1 MKRALLIAA
10 LLAPAAGFY
19 LPGVAPKDYATGD
32 RVALKVNSLTSVET
46 HLPYEYYKLP
56 FCAPPEIQEFAE
68 NIGELLTGNKL
79 ENSPYELFMNQ
90 NEHCKVLC
98 VKEYGK
104 SDVDHFVERIKEDY
118 VVNWVIDNMPAAE
131 NIVDSTT
138 GIDYVFYE
146 HGYHLGGK
154 FESGAP
160 ADDDDDDDEKK
171 VAADGNANYY
181 INNHVRITVQ
191 LHRSKEFK
199 GSRVV
204 GVHVS
209 PLSIQHTYEG
219 EIGKRIEPK
228 AACTDPAAEN
238 RKLMVL
244 TGPDASSDLDDE
256 DDRIEVVF
264 TYDIEWAESPI
275 KWASR
280 WDIYLSM
287 GNRYSDEVHWFS
299 IINSV
304 LIAVFLT
311 GMVALILMRT
321 LRQDLMFYNR
331 VMTDEE
337 KQEQQDESGWKLIHG
352 QVRRRTTRRCQTR
365 GSIINFPSLH
375 ISRAFPPARHSR
387 HLLTRSL
394 SLSLP
399 LASCFM
405 SAFVSACASP
415 PAPPPAP
422 PSPPRRT
429 LGLPPPLRPDA
440 LLRLRGHGNSS
451 RSQRCRHSGVRMHWI
466 PEPREPRGAN
476 DRPCAPIHIHGC
488 PRRVQRGAH
497 VPHAR
502 RHVVAK
508 DDYSAVHAIPRLRL
522 LDLLCPEPHRLA

>member
-1 MKRALLIAA
+1 MRALSQ
-10 LLAPAAGFY
+10 LLLPPVAGFY

-56 FCAPPEIQEFAE
+56 FCAPDEIEEFAE

-98 VKEYGK
+98 VKKYGK
-104 SDVDHFVERIKEDY
+104 ADVDHFVERIKEDY

-154 FESGAP
+154 YFIDATASPEE
-160 ADDDDDDDEKK
+160 DDEKN
-171 VAADGNANYY
+171 ADGGSPNYY

-219 EIGKRIEPK
+219 DIGKRIEPK
-228 AACTDPAAEN
+228 SACVDPAAEN

-244 TGPDASSDLDDE
+244 TGPDASSDLDEKDNT
-256 DDRIEVVF
+256 IEVVF
-264 TYDIEWAESPI
+264 TYDVEWAESPI

-299 IINSV
+299 IINSI

-321 LRQDLMFYNR
+321 LRQDLVFYNR
-331 VMTDEE
+331 VMSDEE

-352 QVRRRTTRRCQTR
+352 QVRRRTTTRRSRARGIVASVSLQRAPARRLISIRAAPHAPVLTR
-365 GSIINFPSLH
+365 PLSSFRRRPLPVRARVAPCPSLAAAPR
-375 ISRAFPPARHSR
+375 SRSSAPLPPRCCSLFSSARAHKSR
-387 HLLTRSL
+387 SAASSL
-394 SLSLP
+394 SSL
-399 LASCFM
+399 
-405 SAFVSACASP
+405 
-415 PAPPPAP
+415 
-422 PSPPRRT
+422 R
-429 LGLPPPLRPDA
+429 A
-440 LLRLRGHGNSS
+440 LDS
-451 RSQRCRHSGVRMHWI
+451 
-466 PEPREPRGAN
+466 
-476 DRPCAPIHIHGC
+476 
-488 PRRVQRGAH
+488 
-497 VPHAR
+497 
-502 RHVVAK
+502 
-508 DDYSAVHAIPRLRL
+508 
-522 LDLLCPEPHRLA
+522 